1 MALPSHARNFPYQAT
16 RIGTVA
22 SKFFFTVKCSR
33 CTNTRAYES
42 TKVVPDEVVNKFFA
56 RGGWVLG
63 RNRENDICPTCL
75 GVKAENRLAGRFK
88 VTEGGERVPSTGEL
102 VAEAHGQRA
111 ASRKVTEK
119 ALENLFKPKPVT
131 EPEAVPEGSQKADP
145 TVAHVL
151 RLEHRLETM
160 TTEIA
165 EVRAGVELVVES
177 VDAMTRSTQQQTE
190 AIARAAGTIGRAS
203 EGISSMLQGLITL
216 VKEIRDQKPVE
227 VAPKIEET
235 VKRFQGIVAGE
246 IVLPETGVCTLGMPE
261 EPAPEPQ
268 PVQKVGGIRRRTLPE
283 PVAPVIPRVR
293 IRHRP
298 PAPIAAEASPM
309 EKIVT
314 DLLAPAEPVKQK
326 RKRRTKAQMAEASV
340 AAQAAKPAKKTRKL
354 GREGKLAVY
363 SNPDRTKVRETPRY
377 YTTISIPRRVWDL
390 AGFGSDHRVWL
401 YEAAGTI
408 RIERVSNRTPTSGQV
423 IKKYTDNVVRLQTTK
438 FGQIEVPKPTA
449 VVENG
454 QIVIHGI
461 Q

>member
-1 MALPSHARNFPYQAT
+1 
-16 RIGTVA
+16 
-22 SKFFFTVKCSR
+22 
-33 CTNTRAYES
+33 
-42 TKVVPDEVVNKFFA
+42 
-56 RGGWVLG
+56 
-63 RNRENDICPTCL
+63 
-75 GVKAENRLAGRFK
+75 
-88 VTEGGERVPSTGEL
+88 
-102 VAEAHGQRA
+102 
-111 ASRKVTEK
+111 
-119 ALENLFKPKPVT
+119 
-131 EPEAVPEGSQKADP
+131 
-145 TVAHVL
+145 
-151 RLEHRLETM
+151 
-160 TTEIA
+160 
-165 EVRAGVELVVES
+165 
-177 VDAMTRSTQQQTE
+177 
-190 AIARAAGTIGRAS
+190 
-203 EGISSMLQGLITL
+203 
-216 VKEIRDQKPVE
+216 
-227 VAPKIEET
+227 
-235 VKRFQGIVAGE
+235 
-246 IVLPETGVCTLGMPE
+246 
-261 EPAPEPQ
+261 
-268 PVQKVGGIRRRTLPE
+268 
-283 PVAPVIPRVR
+283 
-293 IRHRP
+293 
-298 PAPIAAEASPM
+298 M

-363 SNPDRTKVRETPRY
+363 SNPDRTKVRDTPRY